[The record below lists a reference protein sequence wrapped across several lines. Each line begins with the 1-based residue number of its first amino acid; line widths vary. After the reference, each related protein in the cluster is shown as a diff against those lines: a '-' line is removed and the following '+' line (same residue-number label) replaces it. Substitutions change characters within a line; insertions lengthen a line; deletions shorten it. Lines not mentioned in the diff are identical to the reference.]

1 LAFDIPRNVILPID
15 RVDVRLDPE
24 PHPFEHRHAAEI
36 EANWQREK
44 AANPTVHD
52 GRMVLL
58 SSLSHRDRQLEGR
71 SHTIRFATFLY
82 WRRHRSYSSAEHA
95 YAHAAL
101 VTADNA
107 LLAIRMGPRTSNP
120 GRVYFAAGSF
130 EPTDFRDGVV
140 DLDFNMKREVG
151 EETGLDIGTLRRD
164 PGYHA
169 FSERAGTVIFRRY
182 YLEED
187 ADTAARSISSF
198 VATEADPE
206 IEGPVIIRD
215 ADTLPEGIMPHMVE
229 IVRWHFSE
237 DGQRRRGDKQMAP
250 DMAAPLPRR

>member
-15 RVDVRLDPE
+15 RVDVRLDSA
-24 PHPFEHRHAAEI
+24 PHPFENRYAAEI

-44 AANPTVHD
+44 SANPAVYD
-52 GRMVLL
+52 GQMVLL
-58 SSLSHRDRQLEGR
+58 SSLSHRDRQLQGR

-82 WRRHRSYSSAEHA
+82 WRQHNSYASAEHA

-107 LLAIRMGPRTSNP
+107 LLAIRMGPHTSNA

-130 EPTDFRDGVV
+130 EPTDFRDGLV
-140 DLDFNMKREVG
+140 DLHFNMKREVG
-151 EETGLDIGTLRRD
+151 EETGLDIGVLRRD

-187 ADTAARSISSF
+187 AVTIARKVVEF
-198 VATEADPE
+198 VAGEADPE
-206 IEGPVIIRD
+206 IEGPVIIRH
-215 ADTLPEGIMPHMVE
+215 ADDLPEGIMPHMVE
-229 IVRWHFSE
+229 IVRWHF
-237 DGQRRRGDKQMAP
+237 GGGG
-250 DMAAPLPRR
+250 